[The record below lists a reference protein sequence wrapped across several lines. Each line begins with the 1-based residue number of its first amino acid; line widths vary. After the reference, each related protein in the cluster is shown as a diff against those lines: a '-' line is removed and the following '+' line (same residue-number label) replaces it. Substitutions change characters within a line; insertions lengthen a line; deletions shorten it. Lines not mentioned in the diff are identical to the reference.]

1 MDINTVTLL
10 GRLGKDVDLK
20 YTQSGKAV
28 ATLTLAVD
36 DGYGE
41 SKHTSWFNIVC
52 WNKTAENVA
61 KYCVK
66 GSQVA
71 ITGRLSQRSW
81 DDKDG
86 NKRYTIEVIAECSLS
101 ERKNRTSQRVTVS
114 RQLPRI
120 HLMKI
125 ICLLMTCSKCHKLI
139 VTLSEYYSR
148 TKCMDC
154 YRDYM
159 REYQRKNRMRIAEQG
174 QARRWLR
181 GADNEPIRIW
191 RMT

>member
-86 NKRYTIEVIAECSLS
+86 NKRYTIEVIAD
-101 ERKNRTSQRVTVS
+101 RVQFIGAKKQDEPAGNGV
-114 RQLPRI
+114 PP
-120 HLMKI
+120 
-125 ICLLMTCSKCHKLI
+125 
-139 VTLSEYYSR
+139 VTENPF
-148 TKCMDC
+148 D
-154 YRDYM
+154 
-159 REYQRKNRMRIAEQG
+159 E
-174 QARRWLR
+174 
-181 GADNEPIRIW
+181 DNMPSDDLF
-191 RMT
+191 